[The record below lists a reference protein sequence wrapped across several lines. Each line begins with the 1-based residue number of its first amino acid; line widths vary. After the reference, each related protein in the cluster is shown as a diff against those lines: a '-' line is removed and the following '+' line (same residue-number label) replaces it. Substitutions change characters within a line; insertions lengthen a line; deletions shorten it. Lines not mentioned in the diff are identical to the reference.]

1 MANPIDHIES
11 QIERF
16 VEGALGKLIGVQ
28 FSPALVAAQLSRAM
42 DEGIRRT
49 EDGKPFV
56 PDQYALTLN
65 PDDAQAILD
74 QAPHLQD
81 SFS

>member
-16 VEGALGKLIGVQ
+16 VEGALGKLLGIQ

-49 EDGKPFV
+49 EEGKPFI

-65 PDDAQAILD
+65 P
-74 QAPHLQD
+74 
-81 SFS
+81 